1 MAHPLDLD
9 ADTDH
14 DEVANGTE
22 DTYVAPFTRFRILT
36 LAALGPLVTGYAAVA
51 ALLAFVTAVAS
62 RAQFTTGGVLA
73 AALPG
78 WLAAHQVPIAIDHIE
93 LGVLPLLPTIG
104 VAYVCVRAAAGAAER
119 LELHRP
125 GQAGQVIAAVAGAHA
140 VCGLV
145 LALLCGDGH
154 VTADPLSA
162 FYYPGLIAAA
172 AATFGVA
179 RRCGLV
185 DAVLARAD
193 GIAVAGVR
201 AGLAAVWLLLLAG
214 AALVTFGLL
223 TSVPTL
229 RELFAT
235 NAPGLG
241 SGLGM
246 LLLSV
251 GYLPNA
257 VVAGTSFLVGPGFS
271 MGDIVV
277 SPTEFTGGAVPG
289 LPLLAALPEEPAVW
303 WPLLFAIPLAVGTL
317 VGRRLRDVAEEPR
330 ARLRAVA
337 VAVGVVAVIVV
348 VLAGSAGGRLGIGSF
363 DPVSMGAAGLCVALM
378 LWIGLPGALVA
389 WFTGPRPVRAG
400 TGGLLD
406 DEDDE
411 YAEYTDE
418 VDDADD
424 ADDADE
430 PAEDRESDEADDPE
444 PPADDAGPPAEDTD
458 DTEPPDTAEST
469 VDKPEAE

>member
-1 MAHPLDLD
+1 MAPHQLDLD
-9 ADTDH
+9 ADQDH
-14 DEVANGTE
+14 DEVEAVE
-22 DTYVAPFTRFRILT
+22 DTYVAPFTRFRILA

-62 RAQFTTGGVLA
+62 RAQFSTGGVLA
-73 AALPG
+73 AAVPG
-78 WLAAHQVPIAIDHIE
+78 WLAAHQVPVAVDGIE

-104 VAYVCVRAAAGAAER
+104 VAYVCLRAAAGAAER
-119 LELHRP
+119 LDLYRP
-125 GQAGQVIAAVAGAHA
+125 GQAGQVIGAIAGAHA
-140 VCGLV
+140 LCGLV
-145 LALLCGDGH
+145 LALLRADAH

-162 FYYPGLIAAA
+162 FYYPALIAAA

-185 DAVLARAD
+185 DGVLARTD
-193 GIAVAGVR
+193 EIAVAGVR
-201 AGLAAVWLLLLAG
+201 AGLAAAGLLLLAG

-223 TSVPTL
+223 TSVPTV

-235 NAPGLG
+235 HAPGLG

-257 VVAGTSFLVGPGFS
+257 IVAGTSFLVGPGFS
-271 MGDIVV
+271 MGDVVV
-277 SPTEFTGGAVPG
+277 SPTEFSGGAVPG

-348 VLAGSAGGRLGIGSF
+348 VLAGSAGGRLGIGPF
-363 DPVSMGAAGLCVALM
+363 DPVGMGAAGLCVALI
-378 LWIGLPGALVA
+378 LWIGLPGAVVA

-400 TGGLLD
+400 PAGLVD
-406 DEDDE
+406 DEPEDR
-411 YAEYTDE
+411 T
-418 VDDADD
+418 
-424 ADDADE
+424 DE
-430 PAEDRESDEADDPE
+430 PAEDSDDEPGPEEPDDEE
-444 PPADDAGPPAEDTD
+444 PAAEDE
-458 DTEPPDTAEST
+458 EPAPAATEST
-469 VDKPEAE
+469 VDDEESGRPG